1 MIKGIMA
8 CDSLFGVGNKGE
20 LPWPSIKEDF
30 RWFKENTM
38 GHVVVM
44 GSGTWNGL
52 GMFKPLPRRINI
64 VLSKQNPSVFQ
75 GAEVLQEG
83 DTLKEKLQI
92 IQDRYPGL
100 IIWVIGGAELIHN
113 AMPYL
118 DEFYLT
124 RIPGVYE
131 ADTVLKMDTVT
142 KYMSNDI
149 DRTVQL
155 QKHSDL
161 IAQIWVKNI

>member
-30 RWFKENTM
+30 RWFKENTI

-44 GSGTWNGL
+44 GSGTWDGL

-64 VLSKQNPSVFQ
+64 VLSKQNPSLFQ

-83 DTLKEKLQI
+83 DTLEEKLRI
-92 IQDRYPGL
+92 LEARYPGL
-100 IIWVIGGAELIHN
+100 IIWVIGGAELIHD

-118 DEFYLT
+118 DQFYLT
-124 RIPGVYE
+124 RINGVYE
-131 ADTVLKMDTVT
+131 ADVVLKMDE
-142 KYMSNDI
+142 I
-149 DRTVQL
+149 I
-155 QKHSDL
+155 KHLKLDSEVPL
-161 IAQIWVKNI
+161 AMQVKAEIWHKK